1 MWAGT
6 TTFCQMLVCIDF
18 NEKVSAPM
26 TLFFFLTRRL
36 EVIRPCLL
44 NVFFLVYFYYYFFL
58 TPLGTLLH
66 QRQHARVIFR
76 SVLLISLTHP
86 WSGSGHLAWLQSEDV
101 HCTFARINT
110 FPSSFVT
117 GVIRHCVITVWRQCN
132 LTQEKC
138 KSHTDKDVLN
148 NKRRWVKLRKE
159 EDKP

>member
-1 MWAGT
+1 MGGDNN
-6 TTFCQMLVCIDF
+6 LLP
-18 NEKVSAPM
+18 NVSM
-26 TLFFFLTRRL
+26 YRFQWKGFSTNDSFFFFNPSTWSHSSMFAECFFFSLF
-36 EVIRPCLL
+36 LL
-44 NVFFLVYFYYYFFL
+44 FFFL

-117 GVIRHCVITVWRQCN
+117 GVIRHWVITVWRQCN